1 MVHTARLRHDSLA
14 APSSRNVPAKWLA
27 AAAFA
32 AIGLLAALA
41 SQAQEAPPAPVVT
54 VAKPLVRDIVEDD
67 EFVGRFEAVDQVSLR
82 SRVGGYLDQ
91 VHFQDGTLV
100 KQGDLLFTIDQ
111 RPFKAALNQAQAQ
124 VDSAKTLVEFSKM
137 QFERAETLSREGN
150 IPVSTLDDRRREY
163 LAAQAQLD
171 GAEAALENASLDLE
185 FTEIKAPFSG
195 RVDRR
200 LISPGNLVQADQ
212 TVLTTI
218 VSIDPIDFYFD
229 IDERTYFAYARDARE
244 RGGVMQEGAGG
255 VDVVVRV
262 ADRDEATFK
271 GKLDFAENR
280 LDEATGT
287 MRARARFDNKD
298 GVLQPGMFGRIN
310 VPGSL
315 PHPGVL
321 LPDEAIGADQNRRI
335 VFVVDEAGLISAKPV
350 RTGPRIDGYRVIRE
364 GLTGEETVV
373 VNGLVRVRPGVT
385 VKSEMTK
392 LPPKGEAE
400 GQTQ

>member
-1 MVHTARLRHDSLA
+1 MFAAIGSLA
-14 APSSRNVPAKWLA
+14 APTA
-27 AAAFA
+27 
-32 AIGLLAALA
+32 
-41 SQAQEAPPAPVVT
+41 QAQEAPPAPVVT
-54 VAKPLVRDIVEDD
+54 VAKPVVRDIVEDD

-82 SRVGGYLDQ
+82 SRVGGYLEQ
-91 VHFQDGTLV
+91 VHFQDGMLV

-171 GAEAALENASLDLE
+171 GAQAALENASLDLE
-185 FTEIKAPFSG
+185 FTEIRAPFSG
-195 RVDRR
+195 RADRR
-200 LISPGNLVQADQ
+200 LVSPGNLVQADQ

-218 VSIDPIDFYFD
+218 VSIDPINFYFD
-229 IDERTYFAYARDARE
+229 IDERAYFAYARDARE

-262 ADRDEATFK
+262 ADRSEAVFK

-287 MRARARFDNKD
+287 MRVRARFDNKD
-298 GVLQPGMFGRIN
+298 GILQPGMFGRIN

-385 VKSEMTK
+385 VKPEMTT
-392 LPPKGEAE
+392 LPPRAE
-400 GQTQ
+400 TEEQTQ

>member
-1 MVHTARLRHDSLA
+1 M
-14 APSSRNVPAKWLA
+14 
-27 AAAFA
+27 
-32 AIGLLAALA
+32 GLLAAPA
-41 SQAQEAPPAPVVT
+41 AQAQEAPPAPVVT

-163 LAAQAQLD
+163 LSAQAQLD

-200 LISPGNLVQADQ
+200 LVSPGNLVQADQ

-229 IDERTYFAYARDARE
+229 IDERSYFAYARDARE

-287 MRARARFDNKD
+287 MRVRARFDNKN

-335 VFVVDEAGLISAKPV
+335 VFVVDQAGLISAKPV

-373 VNGLVRVRPGVT
+373 INGLVRVRPGVT

-392 LPPKGEAE
+392 LPPKVEAE

>member
-32 AIGLLAALA
+32 AIGVLAAPA
-41 SQAQEAPPAPVVT
+41 AQAQEAPPAPVVT

-218 VSIDPIDFYFD
+218 VSIDPINFYFD
-229 IDERTYFAYARDARE
+229 IDERTYFSYARDARE

-280 LDEATGT
+280 LDQATGT

-335 VFVVDEAGLISAKPV
+335 VFIVDQAGLISAKPV

-373 VNGLVRVRPGVT
+373 INGLVRVRPGVT

-392 LPPKGEAE
+392 LPPKVEAE